1 VRPGELA
8 VRPGELAVRREAL
21 FPLVGPSKWPRAGI
35 AGGYGVGFVLLAAV
49 ALLRQ
54 PGVPATE
61 TLWAEDGLIFYSQ
74 ALAHSFWRTLITAYN
89 GYDQLVPRLAIQ
101 LAKLAPVA
109 DASVVVALCG
119 AGALAA
125 LGCLVFHM
133 SRGHIASPALR
144 GLLVA
149 AMVALPLANVEML
162 DNLVNLPWWFFFAAF
177 WALLWRPET
186 TAGRVTAGLICC
198 LAAASEPLVGVFV
211 PLAAF
216 RVWVLPRLKEQAS
229 TVGLAI
235 GLVYQGAVV
244 LGNNGENSFSKAG
257 LSGLPADF
265 ALRVGLGW
273 LSGMR
278 GADAVVRWDKSL
290 AEVLGG
296 VLFVAIVAVG
306 LKLRSRQVRA
316 FTIATAVMA
325 PICFAVPVWLRGAGP
340 FMQLAATSVGYGG
353 RYAATSILIVV
364 SAVLVLAGHLSTER
378 GRRVPGSAHFPD
390 GAPAAGPPSGSVGGS
405 RPEGGSG
412 NRWPGGSR
420 LLGGSRE
427 RWAILACCALLLPA
441 WVADFRNSNGRA
453 HGPTWQ
459 SQLSV
464 AVATCRADPRGS
476 TVIVAIDPPRW
487 TVAVPCRDLARE
499 RRTAASVRGG

>member
-1 VRPGELA
+1 VRPGELT
-8 VRPGELAVRREAL
+8 VRREPL
-21 FPLVGPSKWPRAGI
+21 FPLAAPSRWPRPLLAC
-35 AGGYGVGFVLLAAV
+35 GYGVGFVLLAAV
-49 ALLRQ
+49 ALVRQ
-54 PGVPATE
+54 AGVPATQ

-89 GYDQLVPRLAIQ
+89 GYDQLVPRLVIQ
-101 LAKLAPVA
+101 LAKVAPIA
-109 DASVVVALCG
+109 DVSTVVALSG
-119 AGALAA
+119 AGGLAA

-162 DNLVNLPWWFFFAAF
+162 NNLVNLPWWLFFAAF

-211 PLAAF
+211 ALAAF
-216 RVWVLPRLKEQAS
+216 RVWALPRLKEQAS

-235 GLVYQGAVV
+235 GLVYQAAVV
-244 LGNNGENSFSKAG
+244 LGNHGENAFPKAG

-273 LSGMR
+273 LGGMR
-278 GADAVVRWDKSL
+278 GTDAVVRWDRSI
-290 AEVLGG
+290 AEVLGAL
-296 VLFVAIVAVG
+296 LFAAIVVVG
-306 LKLRSRQVRA
+306 FKLGSRQVRA

-325 PICFAVPVWLRGAGP
+325 PVCFAVPVWLRGAGP

-353 RYAATSILIVV
+353 RYAATSILMLV
-364 SAVLVLAGHLSTER
+364 SAILVLAGHLSSDR
-378 GRRVPGSAHFPD
+378 HRRAPVQAPAPAPAPAAAPAHFPD
-390 GAPAAGPPSGSVGGS
+390 RALPIVSWRGAAGSSSSSAAGS
-405 RPEGGSG
+405 RA
-412 NRWPGGSR
+412 R
-420 LLGGSRE
+420 L
-427 RWAILACCALLLPA
+427 AFVVCCVLLLPA
-441 WVADFRNSNGRA
+441 WVADFRDANGRA
-453 HGPTWQ
+453 DGPTWQ

-464 AVATCRADPRGS
+464 AVATCRTATRARVVD
-476 TVIVAIDPPRW
+476 VAIDPPRW
-487 TVAVPCRDLARE
+487 MVYLPCRDLTRRG
-499 RRTAASVRGG
+499 RRTTDAGA

>member
-1 VRPGELA
+1 MRPGELT
-8 VRPGELAVRREAL
+8 VRREPL
-21 FPLVGPSKWPRAGI
+21 FPLAAPSRWPRPLLAC
-35 AGGYGVGFVLLAAV
+35 GYGVGFVLLAAV
-49 ALLRQ
+49 ALVRQ
-54 PGVPATE
+54 AGVPATQ

-89 GYDQLVPRLAIQ
+89 GYDQLVPRLVIQ
-101 LAKLAPVA
+101 LAKVAPIA
-109 DASVVVALCG
+109 DVSTVVALSG
-119 AGALAA
+119 AGGLAA

-162 DNLVNLPWWFFFAAF
+162 NNLVNLPWWLFFAAF

-211 PLAAF
+211 ALAAF
-216 RVWVLPRLKEQAS
+216 RVWALPRLKEQAS

-235 GLVYQGAVV
+235 GLVYQAAVV
-244 LGNNGENSFSKAG
+244 LGNHGENAFPKAG

-273 LSGMR
+273 LGGMR
-278 GADAVVRWDKSL
+278 GTDAVVRWDRSI
-290 AEVLGG
+290 AEVLGAL
-296 VLFVAIVAVG
+296 LFAAIVVVG
-306 LKLRSRQVRA
+306 FKLGSRQVRA

-325 PICFAVPVWLRGAGP
+325 PVCFAVPVWLRGAGP

-353 RYAATSILIVV
+353 RYAATSILMLV
-364 SAVLVLAGHLSTER
+364 SAILVLAGHLSSDR
-378 GRRVPGSAHFPD
+378 HRRAPVQAPAPAPAPAAAPAHFPD
-390 GAPAAGPPSGSVGGS
+390 RALPIVSWRGAAGSSSSSAAGS
-405 RPEGGSG
+405 RA
-412 NRWPGGSR
+412 R
-420 LLGGSRE
+420 L
-427 RWAILACCALLLPA
+427 AFVVCCVLLLPA
-441 WVADFRNSNGRA
+441 WVADFRDANGRA
-453 HGPTWQ
+453 DGPTWQ

-464 AVATCRADPRGS
+464 AVATCRTATRARVVD
-476 TVIVAIDPPRW
+476 VAIDPPRW
-487 TVAVPCRDLARE
+487 MVYLPCRDLTRRG
-499 RRTAASVRGG
+499 RRTTDAGA